1 MAWLFFDMFLAVDT
15 VPLSGIGMTVVTM
28 QQVEKALKKTVGKK
42 GMSDDEI
49 KNLADYL
56 MSFFGYTDEVIDN
69 RLTSEDRD
77 VFYMLE
83 EEGLLT
89 STQEEVLLK
98 KGKLWRIHYWILKK
112 DQIIRLAKSDEGGQ
126 AVRDEAADVY
136 DRISDEEWARHKVSP
151 EGQSTG
157 KPTENDETH

>member
-1 MAWLFFDMFLAVDT
+1 
-15 VPLSGIGMTVVTM
+15 MTVVTM

-42 GMSDDEI
+42 GMSDPEI
-49 KNLADYL
+49 KNLAEYV

-69 RLTSEDRD
+69 KLTSEDRD

-89 STQEEVLLK
+89 TTQEEVLLK

-112 DQIIRLAKSDEGGQ
+112 DQIIRLAKADEAG
-126 AVRDEAADVY
+126 AEAKDEAADVY
-136 DRISDEEWARHKVSP
+136 EQVSDEEWSRH
-151 EGQSTG
+151 
-157 KPTENDETH
+157 

>member
-1 MAWLFFDMFLAVDT
+1 
-15 VPLSGIGMTVVTM
+15 MTVVTM
-28 QQVEKALKKTVGKK
+28 QQVERALKRTVGKK
-42 GMSDDEI
+42 GMSDAEI

-112 DQIIRLAKSDEGGQ
+112 DQIIRLASSDEQGVE
-126 AVRDEAADVY
+126 AKDEAAEVY
-136 DRISDEEWARHKVSP
+136 EQISDEEWARHKVVP
-151 EGQSTG
+151 TDHNQG
-157 KPTENDETH
+157 KPQENDETH

>member
-1 MAWLFFDMFLAVDT
+1 
-15 VPLSGIGMTVVTM
+15 MTVVTM
-28 QQVEKALKKTVGKK
+28 QQVELALKKTVGKK
-42 GMSDDEI
+42 GMSDAEI

-83 EEGLLT
+83 EEGFLT
-89 STQEEVLLK
+89 TTQEEVHLK

-112 DQIIRLAKSDEGGQ
+112 DQILRLSRREEDRAKSKDECS
-126 AVRDEAADVY
+126 AVY
-136 DRISDEEWARHKVSP
+136 DDISDEMWGSREVEH
-151 EGQSTG
+151 GQNG
-157 KPTENDETH
+157 